1 MLMPCYTAML
11 QTRDLGTKRYPPSR
25 ANEARGDEPGPGGV
39 HVALAQMLARPLKC
53 EQPLLRVGRPFLLP
67 TRPPGCQSCLAL
79 PSLPSDAPS
88 APRSKHHATAT
99 KSERRSANEH
109 GPGGQLRRSL
119 RRQRLEWRR
128 AQAANHAGTKRTTN
142 TGNKE
147 KRTARV
153 GREDEKLLREAASK
167 GIKSSPVFV

>member
-1 MLMPCYTAML
+1 MPCFRPEILARSGIPPL
-11 QTRDLGTKRYPPSR
+11 APTKR
-25 ANEARGDEPGPGGV
+25 EATSQVAEPGGV
-39 HVALAQMLARPLKC
+39 HVALAQTFEVRTQTAVVK
-53 EQPLLRVGRPFLLP
+53 G
-67 TRPPGCQSCLAL
+67 TRPRCQSCLAL

-167 GIKSSPVFV
+167 GNKSSPVFV

>member
-1 MLMPCYTAML
+1 MMMVDAML

-53 EQPLLRVGRPFLLP
+53 EHEQPLLRVLP
-67 TRPPGCQSCLAL
+67 TRPRCQSSLAL

-99 KSERRSANEH
+99 KRERSSEH

-167 GIKSSPVFV
+167 GNKSSPVFV

>member
-1 MLMPCYTAML
+1 MMMVDAML

-53 EQPLLRVGRPFLLP
+53 EHEQPLLRVPGTYFLPGPGAKAALPFP
-67 TRPPGCQSCLAL
+67 

-99 KSERRSANEH
+99 KRERSSEH
-109 GPGGQLRRSL
+109 GPGGELRRSL

-167 GIKSSPVFV
+167 GNKSSPVFV